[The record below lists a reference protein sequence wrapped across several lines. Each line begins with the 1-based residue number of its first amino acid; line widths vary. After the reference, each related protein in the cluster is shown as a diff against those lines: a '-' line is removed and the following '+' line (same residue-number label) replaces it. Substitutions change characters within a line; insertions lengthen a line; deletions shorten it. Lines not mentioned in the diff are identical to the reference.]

1 MEKNLDNNYTINDKY
16 EILEQ
21 KGKGSYGIVYLVE
34 DKKTKNN
41 YAMKI
46 FKNKTSDFENEKEIL
61 EKVSVLKNENV
72 TNLIEYGEGLI
83 KINSKEENKQYIVL
97 DYASKGELFDY
108 IYSSSKGL
116 NEKYAKFIF
125 NKILKGVQT
134 LHKAGICHRDLKMQ
148 NILLDEFFNPK
159 ICDFGFATEIQGK
172 DGSGK
177 LNQFVGTKNYAA
189 PEIFLRLPYN
199 GIKVD
204 IFSLGVILFNLVT
217 KKLGFVRSTIK
228 DHYYKY
234 IMGKDFKTYWKKVKN
249 EIGEISKELKDLFI
263 KMVSFNPKERPNI
276 DEIFKHPWMKE
287 IQDLNEDEYKILEKE
302 VFDEFKKL
310 ENNL

>member
-125 NKILKGVQT
+125 NKILKGVQN

-177 LNQFVGTKNYAA
+177 LNQFVGTENYAA

-217 KKLGFVRSTIK
+217 KKLGFIRATIK
-228 DHYYKY
+228 DPYYKY
-234 IMGKDFKTYWKKVKN
+234 IFGKDFKTYWKKVKN